1 MSKPKPYAEIRDW
14 TNVGQVDLLIDLPG
28 GNGKRVTV
36 APGKTFKG
44 EAPRLLIRS
53 GALRP
58 TSKKPKAAKK

>member
-14 TNVGQVDLLIDLPG
+14 TNVGAVDLLLTAPG
-28 GNGKRVTV
+28 DNGKRVTV

-58 TSKKPKAAKK
+58 TPKKPKAVKK